1 MTRNH
6 VESLELVTHSARE
19 TFDIGTRLGALLA
32 PGDTVCLE
40 GDLGSGKT
48 CLTQGIGHG
57 MGVDDVITSPTFVLI
72 NEYIPSQR
80 GGRLYHVD
88 LYRIEREDDL
98 VTLGLEDYIYGN
110 GITVIEWAE
119 RARDYMPR
127 ERLWVTLTYLDPS
140 SRRLRFEAVG
150 AHYAEVVRALREAL
164 TGHAADDAAANTA
177 ANAAGNTGGNAIG
190 ME

>member
-1 MTRNH
+1 MPLTPNNA
-6 VESLELVTHSARE
+6 ESIELVTHSAQE

-57 MGVDDVITSPTFVLI
+57 MGVNDVITSPTFVLI
-72 NEYIPSQR
+72 NEYTPSQR
-80 GGRLYHVD
+80 GARLYHVD
-88 LYRIEREDDL
+88 LYRIEHEDDL

-127 ERLWVTLTYLDPS
+127 ARLWVTLTYLDPH
-140 SRRLRFEAVG
+140 SRRLRFEATG
-150 AHYAEVVRALREAL
+150 AHYQEVVRALRDAL
-164 TGHAADDAAANTA
+164 AN
-177 ANAAGNTGGNAIG
+177 NAIG

>member
-1 MTRNH
+1 MCWEMPLTRNH
-6 VESLELVTHSARE
+6 ADSFELVTRSARE
-19 TFDIGTRLGALLA
+19 TFDIGVRLGSLLA

-48 CLTQGIGHG
+48 CLTQGIGRG
-57 MGVDDVITSPTFVLI
+57 MGVNDVITSPTFVLI
-72 NEYIPSQR
+72 NEYTPSGR
-80 GGRLYHVD
+80 GARLYHVD

-98 VTLGLEDYIYGN
+98 VSLGLEDYIYGN

-140 SRRLRFEAVG
+140 SRLLRFEASG
-150 AHYAEVVRALREAL
+150 AHYEEVVGALRDAL
-164 TGHAADDAAANTA
+164 ADDE
-177 ANAAGNTGGNAIG
+177 TGT
-190 ME
+190 E

>member
-1 MTRNH
+1 MFWERPLTRNH
-6 VESLELVTHSARE
+6 ADSLELVTRSARE
-19 TFDIGTRLGALLA
+19 TFDIGMRLGSLLA

-57 MGVDDVITSPTFVLI
+57 MGVRDVITSPTFVLI
-72 NEYIPSQR
+72 NEYTTGQR
-80 GGRLYHVD
+80 GARLYHVD

-140 SRRLRFEAVG
+140 SRRLRFEAAGV
-150 AHYAEVVRALREAL
+150 HYQEVVRALRDAL
-164 TGHAADDAAANTA
+164 GDDDTGT
-177 ANAAGNTGGNAIG
+177 
-190 ME
+190 E